1 MTDGAGVPV
10 PRAAMDGERCGEV
23 RAPASRRRVPYC
35 RSLLLPRIWE
45 LRDSLTAYDAA
56 YLAAAEHCDAPLVTR
71 DKELLAHAG
80 RARCPIHAIG
90 PVA

>member
-1 MTDGAGVPV
+1 MPQ
-10 PRAAMDGERCGEV
+10 PR
-23 RAPASRRRVPYC
+23 
-35 RSLLLPRIWE
+35 
-45 LRDSLTAYDAA
+45 DAA

-71 DKELLAHAG
+71 DKGLLAHAG